1 MGGREEGAIQVE
13 MRILLLTH
21 NYEDWGTYFRCFFL
35 GKYLARIGCQVTI
48 LCASKKRF
56 DLRIRRKT
64 LAENLKVITLPR
76 IRFHEYHTGHS
87 VRAILNSFIV
97 SLSNFDILHSF
108 TVAQPTSALP
118 TVVYKVLRRK
128 PIVVDWDDD
137 WGEGLA
143 KFHPLP
149 IRKTL
154 IFLEK
159 NVPRVAQKITV
170 VSDYLK
176 NKAIGYGYDKRDVVK
191 ITNGANVEAIRPMNK
206 ERAREYLGLKKN
218 HPIIVSVG
226 HAYMGTHYMPFEVF
240 SKVLVKRPEAR
251 LYLVGSFGL
260 SEEVKKRYKKLL
272 KNIILTGEVPFK
284 EIPYYLAS
292 ADVLMLPMGDSPIER
307 ARWPIRFGDY
317 LASGRPIVSNAVGEV
332 KSIIEKEE
340 CGLTSSPTDLES
352 FVQSI
357 LEVLDNPEMQERLGA
372 RAREVAEEK
381 YSWEKIT
388 TDLKNLYEEIL

>member
-1 MGGREEGAIQVE
+1 

-35 GKYLARIGCQVTI
+35 GKYLARAGCQVTI
-48 LCASKKRF
+48 LCTSKKNF
-56 DLRIRRKT
+56 DLKIRRKT
-64 LAENLKVITLPR
+64 LAANLKVITLPR
-76 IRFHEYHTGHS
+76 IRFHEYHTGHF
-87 VRAILNSFIV
+87 VRAILNSLIV
-97 SLSNFDILHSF
+97 LLSNFDILHSF

-118 TVVYKVLRRK
+118 TVVYRVLRRK

-159 NVPRVAQKITV
+159 NVPKVAHKITV

-176 NKAIGYGYDKRDVVK
+176 NKAIGYGYDEKNIVK
-191 ITNGANVEAIRPMNK
+191 ITNGANVETIRPINK
-206 ERAREYLGLKKN
+206 EKARKHLGLKKN

-260 SEEVKKRYKKLL
+260 SEEVKNRYKKLL
-272 KNIILTGEVPFK
+272 KNIILTGEVPFTK
-284 EIPYYLAS
+284 IPYYLAS

-340 CGLTSSPTDLES
+340 CGLTSSPTDLNG
-352 FVQSI
+352 FARTI
-357 LEVLDNPEMQERLGA
+357 FEVLDSPELQERLGKK
-372 RAREVAEEK
+372 AREAAEEK
-381 YSWEKIT
+381 YSWKKIT
-388 TDLKNLYEEIL
+388 ENLIKVYQELI